1 MKYLILVFAIIIVN
15 FKSIAQTPE
24 CIKCVTAEMP
34 ADRKVAKYLYDSIEI
49 KSATDQI
56 SQYFRVNNIKINNP
70 ENIYT
75 TIIIADSLGYVN
87 VKTSINNVS
96 TSECDLI
103 SKNVL
108 KMKHNSICYIENNVK
123 KEQDY
128 FRLVFHINSLYEVT
142 FSSYAK

>member
-24 CIKCVTAEMP
+24 YIKCVTAEMS

-56 SQYFRVNNIKINNP
+56 SQYFRANNIKTCNP

-75 TIIIADSLGYVN
+75 AIIIADSLGYPN
-87 VKTSINNVS
+87 IKTSINNVS

-103 SKNVL
+103 SKVVL
-108 KMKHNSICYIENNVK
+108 KMKHNSIYYDENNVRK
-123 KEQDY
+123 KQDY
-128 FRLVFHINSLYEVT
+128 FRLVFHIDSLYEVT
-142 FSSYAK
+142 FSSFTK